1 MKAVRSERPVRSE
14 ASEEGQ
20 KERGRKD
27 DIVSGYDSVGVLESN
42 IPTGV

>member
-14 ASEEGQ
+14 ASEE
-20 KERGRKD
+20 ERGRKD